1 MHQCNLCKR
10 TFSTKSNLNRHHAT
24 IKMCNQPQPQKK
36 IFSCAFCDKELS
48 SKQMLSY
55 HQHRCKK
62 NVKIISTKP
71 TKAKEDEKYN
81 NLQQQILELKKE
93 LEETKNRTTNNITIN
108 TTSIGNTTIDNS
120 SHHYGNIMTYMTK
133 ELVQETFEKNYT
145 LEDFFGSQKA
155 LAEFTTKN
163 FLMGKDKALYLC
175 KDKSRKR
182 FIYTDEEQN
191 EIEDLNAAIL
201 IKLVSKGFGTI
212 EKLYKKESMVLHSRL
227 SCFEK
232 EDYTEMIIQTREQI
246 KKLETVYKQ
255 IINIIKEGDGYRNQ
269 LCRSLPSSL
278 EHRINIDSNSEQ
290 LKEEESD
297 SEQSVDP
304 TNSSKQAVLYDT
316 NVRNIGGISYGKLRL
331 YKNHYQRSCEIII
344 PKVLM
349 ENEEHKR
356 LFLEFIHSDE

>member
-1 MHQCNLCKR
+1 
-10 TFSTKSNLNRHHAT
+10 
-24 IKMCNQPQPQKK
+24 
-36 IFSCAFCDKELS
+36 
-48 SKQMLSY
+48 
-55 HQHRCKK
+55 
-62 NVKIISTKP
+62 
-71 TKAKEDEKYN
+71 
-81 NLQQQILELKKE
+81 
-93 LEETKNRTTNNITIN
+93 
-108 TTSIGNTTIDNS
+108 
-120 SHHYGNIMTYMTK
+120 
-133 ELVQETFEKNYT
+133 
-145 LEDFFGSQKA
+145 
-155 LAEFTTKN
+155 
-163 FLMGKDKALYLC
+163 
-175 KDKSRKR
+175 
-182 FIYTDEEQN
+182 
-191 EIEDLNAAIL
+191 
-201 IKLVSKGFGTI
+201 VSKGFGTI